1 MRMPLAHVLLAS
13 PQDYIQVNVGSMELR
28 ANPNITQIVEVVE
41 EHDKRSRLFAV
52 LRTIPVGDRTIIFCE
67 TKKGSDD
74 LCRQMRMNG
83 IPALAIHGDK
93 QQSERDWVRC
103 RISALLRFALFA
115 TALLQLRFCK
125 CALVRFPRAV
135 YVTVQVLNE
144 FRTGKSP
151 IMIATDVASRGLD
164 VNDIKYVINYDFPKE
179 AEDYVH
185 RIGRTGRKTNEGYG
199 KGTAIRYSAIVVAVS
214 ERANHWR
221 PGQPS
226 LR

>member
-1 MRMPLAHVLLAS
+1 M
-13 PQDYIQVNVGSMELR
+13 
-28 ANPNITQIVEVVE
+28 
-41 EHDKRSRLFAV
+41 
-52 LRTIPVGDRTIIFCE
+52 
-67 TKKGSDD
+67 
-74 LCRQMRMNG
+74 
-83 IPALAIHGDK
+83 
-93 QQSERDWVRC
+93 
-103 RISALLRFALFA
+103 
-115 TALLQLRFCK
+115 
-125 CALVRFPRAV
+125 
-135 YVTVQVLNE
+135 VQVLNE